1 MNRRQ
6 FRDWSYHHRY
16 LLDPVARGGAAEGPA
31 SRQLAQRNPEEAG
44 DEEPIAT
51 GNSIVQLQ
59 LGEKNWVF
67 RVTEAIRNGD
77 CVIVEN
83 LGEQIDAVL
92 DPVLA
97 RTVIRKGR
105 QMFLRF
111 GGEDVEYDA
120 NFKLYLQTRLAN
132 PHYKPEIAAQCTSI
146 NFIVTQ
152 SGLEDQLLAKV
163 VGRERADI
171 EQQKNELAGL

>member
-1 MNRRQ
+1 MTSGIEPLDLLTNDSQKAQWQNEGLPADRISIENGAIITNCNR
-6 FRDWSYHHRY
+6 WP
-16 LLDPVARGGAAEGPA
+16 LIIDPQLQGISWIRSHEEARLKVQQA
-31 SRQLAQRNPEEAG
+31 QLAEKLAARNPEDAG
-44 DEEPIAT
+44 EEDEPVAT

-97 RTVIRKGR
+97 RTVIR
-105 QMFLRF
+105 
-111 GGEDVEYDA
+111 
-120 NFKLYLQTRLAN
+120 
-132 PHYKPEIAAQCTSI
+132 
-146 NFIVTQ
+146 
-152 SGLEDQLLAKV
+152 
-163 VGRERADI
+163 
-171 EQQKNELAGL
+171 